1 MSMAGLKNI
10 LKIFGGSELTE
21 EEKQALVKEAALM
34 TLARAT
40 ASDSNIK
47 KVEVETVRQI
57 VERVTGEHVSVADV
71 RVAANS
77 KLFESAPLERYLE
90 DVGRK
95 IDVADRLD
103 IANALAE
110 VINSDERVSSRE
122 VTFFNMVAGAFQL
135 TPAELAGLIETE

>member
-10 LKIFGGSELTE
+10 LKIFGGSEPTE
-21 EEKQALVKEAALM
+21 EERQLLVKEAALM

-47 KVEVETVRQI
+47 NVEVETVREI
-57 VERVTGEHVSVADV
+57 VQRVTGEEVSVADV

-90 DVGRK
+90 GVGRK
-95 IDVADRLD
+95 IDVKDRLH
-103 IANALAE
+103 IASALAE

-122 VTFFNMVAGAFQL
+122 VTFFNMVAEAFQL

>member
-21 EEKQALVKEAALM
+21 DEKQALVKEAALM

-95 IDVADRLD
+95 IGVADRLD

-122 VTFFNMVAGAFQL
+122 VAFFNMVAGAFQL
-135 TPAELAGLIETE
+135 TPAELAGLIESE

>member
-1 MSMAGLKNI
+1 MSLSGLKNV
-10 LKIFGGSELTE
+10 LKIFGGSEPTD

-57 VERVTGEHVSVADV
+57 VERVTGEEVTVADV

-77 KLFESAPLERYLE
+77 KLFESAPLERYLD

-95 IDVADRLD
+95 IDVSDRLH
-103 IANALAE
+103 IANALAD

-122 VTFFNMVAGAFQL
+122 ITFFNMVAGAFQL

>member
-1 MSMAGLKNI
+1 MSLAGLKNI
-10 LKIFGGSELTE
+10 LKIFGGSEPTA
-21 EEKQALVKEAALM
+21 EEKRELFKEAALM

-57 VERVTGEHVSVADV
+57 VERVTGEEVSVADV

-95 IDVADRLD
+95 IEVQDRLH
-103 IANALAE
+103 IAQALAE

-122 VTFFNMVAGAFQL
+122 VVFFNMVAGAFQL
-135 TPAELAGLIETE
+135 TPAELAGLIESE

>member
-1 MSMAGLKNI
+1 MSLSGLKNI
-10 LKIFGGSELTE
+10 LNIFGGSEPTE
-21 EEKQALVKEAALM
+21 EEKKELFKEAALM

-57 VERVTGEHVSVADV
+57 VSRITGEDVSAADV

-90 DVGRK
+90 RAGRK
-95 IDVADRLD
+95 LDVRNRLL

-110 VINSDERVSSRE
+110 VINSDDRISSLE
-122 VTFFNMVAGAFQL
+122 VNFFNMVAGAFSL
-135 TPAELAGLIETE
+135 TPAEIAGIIPAD

>member
-47 KVEVETVRQI
+47 KVEVETVREI
-57 VERVTGEHVSVADV
+57 VERVTGEEVSVADV

-110 VINSDERVSSRE
+110 VIISDERVSSRE

-135 TPAELAGLIETE
+135 SPAELAGLIETE